1 MVNNSYSRKQF
12 QNDLKK
18 LAKLIK
24 DFPKSNQSGGKRNK
38 NGKLVK
44 MRTFEVVEVDG
55 KEVKPHG
62 NYQIKEESKVG
73 PEVAASKAAKQ
84 LCRKIKRNGG
94 SHTDCEGRT
103 IVIREKTSGS
113 AHKHFGPYRVV
124 VEQLTPKESKRRTES
139 LVKELAKRLVR
150 DKGMSN
156 AVAKK
161 KAEKDTKKITHKV
174 SAKIIRK

>member
-1 MVNNSYSRKQF
+1 MVNSYSKKRF
-12 QNDLKK
+12 QSDLKK
-18 LAKLIK
+18 LAKLIN
-24 DFPKSNQSGGKRNK
+24 DFPNSNQSGGKRNK
-38 NGKLVK
+38 NGQLVK

-103 IVIREKTSGS
+103 LVIREKTSGS

-124 VEQLTPKESKRRTES
+124 VEQLTPKESETRTNS

-150 DKGMSN
+150 DKGMSK
-156 AVAKK
+156 AAAEK
-161 KAEKDTKKITHKV
+161 KARKDTKKITHKV

>member
-1 MVNNSYSRKQF
+1 MVNSYSRKQF

-38 NGKLVK
+38 NGQLVK

-62 NYQIKEESKVG
+62 NYQIKEASKVG

-103 IVIREKTSGS
+103 LVIREKTSGS
-113 AHKHFGPYRVV
+113 AHKHFGPYSVV
-124 VEQLTPKESKRRTES
+124 VDQLTPAQSKTRTQG
-139 LVKELAKRLVR
+139 LIKGLTARLMKT
-150 DKGMSN
+150 KGMSE
-156 AVAKK
+156 AAAKK

>member
-1 MVNNSYSRKQF
+1 MVNSYSRKQF
-12 QNDLKK
+12 QSDLKK

-38 NGKLVK
+38 NGQLVK

-103 IVIREKTSGS
+103 LVIREKTSGS

-124 VEQLTPKESKRRTES
+124 VEQLTPKESKTRTDS
-139 LVKELAKRLVR
+139 LVKALAGRLEK
-150 DKGMSN
+150 DKGMSK
-156 AVAKK
+156 AAAKK

>member
-1 MVNNSYSRKQF
+1 MVNSYSRKQF
-12 QNDLKK
+12 QSDLKK

-38 NGKLVK
+38 NGQLVK

-62 NYQIKEESKVG
+62 NYQIKEASKVG

-94 SHTDCEGRT
+94 SHADCEGRT
-103 IVIREKTSGS
+103 LVIREKTSGS
-113 AHKHFGPYRVV
+113 AHKHFGPYRVN
-124 VEQLTPKESKRRTES
+124 VEQLTPKESKTRTES
-139 LVKELAKRLVR
+139 LQKELAKRLVR
-150 DKGMSN
+150 DKGMSK
-156 AVAKK
+156 AAADK
-161 KAEKDTKKITHKV
+161 KAKKDTKKITHKV